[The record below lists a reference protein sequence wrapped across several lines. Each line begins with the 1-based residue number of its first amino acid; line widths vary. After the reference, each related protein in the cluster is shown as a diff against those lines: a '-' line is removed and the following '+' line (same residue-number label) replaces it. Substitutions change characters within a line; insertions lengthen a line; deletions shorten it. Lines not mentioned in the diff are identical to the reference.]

1 MKRIVYICIVLL
13 FASSLSIY
21 GKDFYELNDM
31 QKMHQLF
38 QERDKKYRDY
48 ILEEFSEE
56 VWKKHGLLVTKE
68 NALKN
73 KYVTKNVLNK
83 DEKFVA
89 DNKNRALFRYLG
101 TTPEDYVVEN
111 PDYPADTP
119 KINQFHTFSWTMNS
133 NHETSLLR
141 KLDKLEETD
150 REIALDFYWNLIDS
164 SFTREYANYYHSARI
179 TPQIKQD
186 ILNAGILVYPFADT
200 TRHLLSFRNTKGK
213 YEVTASTERGDKKID
228 LPQEEVTETTVP
240 SRKMKSTM
248 NK

>member
-73 KYVTKNVLNK
+73 KYVTKDVLNK

-119 KINQFHTFSWTMNS
+119 KINQFHTFSWTQNFNS
-133 NHETSLLR
+133 ETSLLY
-141 KLDKLEETD
+141 KLDKLENEKKE
-150 REIALDFYWNLIDS
+150 EILEFYWNLIDS
-164 SFTREYANYYHSARI
+164 SFSREYAKYYQSEKI
-179 TPQIKQD
+179 TSEIKQD
-186 ILNAGILVYPFADT
+186 ILDAAVLVYPFADT